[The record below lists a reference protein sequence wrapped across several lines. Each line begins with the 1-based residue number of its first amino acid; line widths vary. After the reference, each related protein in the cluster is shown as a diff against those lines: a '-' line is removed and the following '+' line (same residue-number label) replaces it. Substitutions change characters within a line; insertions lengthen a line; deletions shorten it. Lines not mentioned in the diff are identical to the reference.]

1 MTQEE
6 WNVYV
11 GKDIPLEKTCQ
22 IKNYNIKI
30 EPIKSINKYLLKCTG

>member
-22 IKNYNIKI
+22 NKSFNIKI
-30 EPIKSINKYLLKCTG
+30 EPIKSINK